1 MKNNKHFL
9 RKDLQPPFEQTQNK
23 LDQNTVDFEQTC
35 TIQYR
40 SPSFGHGLLHDAF
53 TSYLSG
59 ALQMDPT
66 KELIMVL
73 DCRAGARVRGRVT
86 DRVERSVC
94 LGTDDA
100 GCECEKPASRRG
112 LCNNC
117 YYRFRATML
126 AMSLQEQALYAA
138 RLIRSGRLLSPN
150 EAKIYRSKS
159 IFRKLA

>member
-1 MKNNKHFL
+1 
-9 RKDLQPPFEQTQNK
+9 
-23 LDQNTVDFEQTC
+23 
-35 TIQYR
+35 
-40 SPSFGHGLLHDAF
+40 
-53 TSYLSG
+53 
-59 ALQMDPT
+59 MDPT